1 MPRIAVLLALVL
13 AACSGAAP
21 PADPSVAARAGAPS
35 CGPALTRAGAT
46 FEALPDRTG
55 PGDCSLRDAVRMTR
69 SSVALDQ
76 PLQISCPAA
85 ERLLRLEEE
94 VLQPAARRHFGAPLA
109 RIRHYGGYACRQRN
123 GDPRGLRS
131 EHGVGLA
138 IDIAGFDIA
147 DGTLVTVARHWTD
160 PGPRG
165 AFLREVARGACAVF
179 NVVLTPRT
187 DPQHRGHFHLDVGRW
202 RRCDA

>member
-1 MPRIAVLLALVL
+1 MPRIAVLLALAL
-13 AACSGAAP
+13 AACSSAAP
-21 PADPSVAARAGAPS
+21 PAGPTVAAPTGGPSCAPALLRAGA
-35 CGPALTRAGAT
+35 A

-69 SSVALDQ
+69 GRVALDQ
-76 PLQISCPAA
+76 PLQIACPTA

-94 VLQPAARRHFGAPLA
+94 VLQPAAQRHFGAPLA

-131 EHGVGLA
+131 EHAVGLA

-147 DGTLVTVARHWTD
+147 DGTLVTVARHWND

-165 AFLREVARGACAVF
+165 AFLRQVAREACAVF
-179 NVVLTPRT
+179 HVVLTPRT
-187 DPQHRGHFHLDVGRW
+187 DPQHRGHLQLDIGRW